1 MNRKEINEIKA
12 LYDTVQD
19 CSILKLAGCYV
30 NGDKEKVKIFRESF
44 LNLPEEEMYKYL
56 EIFRKTLSGTPG
68 KNLHDMGFTDQYGQ
82 EPETGKSLLEE
93 IRRSELNDDGILER
107 FYDCVIGNYKFA
119 GNYLILMIFQTYDV
133 PGVTTDGIEMD
144 DASDEVF
151 SYILCSICP
160 MKLTKPGLGFDDDL
174 GEIHTLRQIF
184 AVELPE
190 TGFLYPAFNGRSTD
204 DGAILYSS
212 KQTDHLQDLFLKNV
226 LGVSATLPARQQKE
240 GFTEFVADVL
250 GEDSG
255 FETVLSVQENLSEAV
270 RSKKSEADG
279 ETVFLDKDT
288 VRSVFENSGV
298 SEEKMQS
305 FSRKFD
311 EQFDPVKLQ
320 KKQKE
325 ETAVSDDEVPFR
337 EEPSAPVIKVEEK
350 LFADNV
356 VPARNFEV
364 KTKDMVLR
372 INSKHTDLIDMRV
385 IDGRKCLVI
394 ELTDDLTV
402 NGIPVREAS
411 GVVEC

>member
-1 MNRKEINEIKA
+1 MNKKEINEIKS

-30 NGDKEKVKIFRESF
+30 NGDKEKVKCFRESF

-68 KNLHDMGFTDQYGQ
+68 KNLHDMEFTDQYGG
-82 EPETGKSLLEE
+82 ESEAGKSLLEDLK
-93 IRRSELNDDGILER
+93 RTELKDDAVLDR
-107 FYDCVIGNYKFA
+107 FYDAVIGNYQHA
-119 GNYLILMIFQTYDV
+119 GNYLILVIFQTYDV
-133 PGVTTDGIEMD
+133 PGVTADGIEMD
-144 DASDEVF
+144 DASEEVF

-190 TGFLYPAFNGRSTD
+190 TGFLFPAFNGRSTD
-204 DGAILYSS
+204 NGAILYSS
-212 KQTDHLQDLFLKNV
+212 KQTDQLQDLFLKNV

-240 GFTEFVADVL
+240 GFTEFVADIL

-255 FETVLSVQENLSEAV
+255 FETVFSVQENLSEAV
-270 RSKKSEADG
+270 RTKKNEAAG

-298 SEEKMQS
+298 SEEKMQN

-311 EQFDPVKLQ
+311 EQFDPAKLL

-325 ETAVSDDEVPFR
+325 EETAVEDEIPFSGEPDVPG
-337 EEPSAPVIKVEEK
+337 IKVEEK

-356 VPARNFEV
+356 VPVRNFEV

-372 INSKHTDLIDMRV
+372 INSKHTDILDMRV

-402 NGIPVREAS
+402 NGIPVNE
-411 GVVEC
+411 G